1 MSLLTATMIGA
12 ALLGADPQMAS
23 SGPALTLVNGH
34 ARVVSSEVITGESV
48 PVTSGVVPAP
58 PIAQEPA
65 GVPVEAAAPYGQE
78 PVYSSCPNS
87 TYCPPE
93 EHCWCPWC
101 HDDDDCEESCR
112 DRHIQTYC
120 IGPGD
125 FYPHYPYLPM
135 YHGYY
140 YFRPYNHMHVEGDA
154 VLAAQM
160 GGDPR
165 APYSVEFLKK
175 YFPPALIENPIIPE
189 ENPYPMLED
198 LLEPKMPIE

>member
-12 ALLGADPQMAS
+12 ALLGADPEAAS
-23 SGPALTLVNGH
+23 SGPALMLPTGF
-34 ARVVSSEVITGESV
+34 ARVVSSEVITSESA
-48 PVTSGVVPAP
+48 PVTSDVVPA
-58 PIAQEPA
+58 PIAQEPVSA
-65 GVPVEAAAPYGQE
+65 PAAVAAPYGQE
-78 PVYSSCPNS
+78 PVYSPCPNYN
-87 TYCPPE
+87 YCPPDDN
-93 EHCWCPWC
+93 CWCPWC
-101 HDDDDCEESCR
+101 DGHDDDCEESCR

-165 APYSVEFLKK
+165 APYSVEFLKR
-175 YFPPALIENPIIPE
+175 YFPPAPVENPIIPE
-189 ENPYPMLED
+189 EDAYPMLED
-198 LLEPKMPIE
+198 LLEPKLPIQ